1 MLIPIVPD
9 QSFQGCEPSEAPAV
23 LQNLI
28 DPILWDTFGSGH
40 GLEPDVVRPA

>member
-23 LQNLI
+23 LQHLV
-28 DPILWDTFGSGH
+28 DPILWDSVGSGH
-40 GLEPDVVRPA
+40 RFESDVVRVA